1 MSKPSPQVEMARVA
15 LLFITSPA
23 SAIAVAAIAALLLGF
38 SANWSEWRVSPFP
51 PVFTSD
57 GTDTTDPFVDVVVV
71 VEEHDMA

>member
-15 LLFITSPA
+15 LLFLTSD
-23 SAIAVAAIAALLLGF
+23 AAIAALLSF

-51 PVFTSD
+51 TVFTSD